1 MSPVNAFH
9 VYSSGDLSRHRERKK
24 KKKKRFIDPNPV
36 FAYRFKRARAYF
48 TNQNESY
55 HANFPRDPDPDC
67 HIFQRPVRRSKN
79 SLVKVFYACSS
90 TCVQTQHFPTWRG
103 SDYTWIRSRRAITR
117 LFTQPRAFFFVIPPF
132 HTCKCMII
140 NSRRIYIMYLYH
152 L

>member
-24 KKKKRFIDPNPV
+24 KKKDSSIRIPFSRIV
-36 FAYRFKRARAYF
+36 S
-48 TNQNESY
+48 NEHALILPTKMNHS
-55 HANFPRDPDPDC
+55 ANFPRDPDPDC
-67 HIFQRPVRRSKN
+67 HIFQRSVRRSKN

-140 NSRRIYIMYLYH
+140 NSRRIDIMYLYH

>member
-24 KKKKRFIDPNPV
+24 KKKDSSIRIPFSRIV
-36 FAYRFKRARAYF
+36 S
-48 TNQNESY
+48 NE
-55 HANFPRDPDPDC
+55 HALILPTKMN
-67 HIFQRPVRRSKN
+67 HITRIF
-79 SLVKVFYACSS
+79 LVTLTPIVIFFNVLFVDQKIHSWKFCYACSS

-140 NSRRIYIMYLYH
+140 NSRRIDIMYLYH

>member
-24 KKKKRFIDPNPV
+24 KKKIHRSESRFRVSFQTSTRLFYQPKWII
-36 FAYRFKRARAYF
+36 AR
-48 TNQNESY
+48 
-55 HANFPRDPDPDC
+55 
-67 HIFQRPVRRSKN
+67 IF
-79 SLVKVFYACSS
+79 LVTLTPIVIFFNVLLVDQKIHSWKFCYACSS

-140 NSRRIYIMYLYH
+140 NSRRIDIMYLYH